1 MQNNT
6 DTELL
11 NVWLSL
17 TKLQSNI
24 NDEVERALQ
33 ENYSL
38 SLNEFLVLYFLSQ
51 TEEKKL
57 RLQQLQEMVGLS
69 QSALSRL
76 VVRMEAKSCGALQRH
91 ICEDDRRGIYTSMTD
106 FGEKKFDRALETFNQ
121 VLKSALLK
129 DELKPKLQSFIE
141 KI

>member
-1 MQNNT
+1 MQDNNNI
-6 DTELL
+6 EFL
-11 NVWLSL
+11 NIWLSL
-17 TKLQSNI
+17 NKLQTNI
-24 NDEVERALQ
+24 NDKLEHALQ

-76 VVRMEAKSCGALQRH
+76 VARMEAKSCGALQRH

-106 FGEKKFDRALETFNQ
+106 FGEKKFDKALETFNQ
-121 VLKSALLK
+121 VLESTLLK
-129 DELKPKLQSFIE
+129 NGLKQKLQSLIE

>member
-1 MQNNT
+1 MQDNNNI
-6 DTELL
+6 EFL
-11 NVWLSL
+11 NIWLSL
-17 TKLQSNI
+17 NKLQTNI
-24 NDEVERALQ
+24 NDELEHALQ

-106 FGEKKFDRALETFNQ
+106 FGEKKFDKALETFNQ
-121 VLKSALLK
+121 VLESTLLK
-129 DELKPKLQSFIE
+129 NGLKQKLQSLIE

>member
-1 MQNNT
+1 MHNNNT
-6 DTELL
+6 IELL
-11 NVWLSL
+11 NIWLSL

-24 NDEVERALQ
+24 NDELERALQ

-57 RLQQLQEMVGLS
+57 RLQHLQEMVGLS

-121 VLKSALLK
+121 ILESVLSK
-129 DELKPKLQSFIE
+129 DELKQKLQSLIE

>member
-1 MQNNT
+1 MHNNNT
-6 DTELL
+6 IELL
-11 NVWLSL
+11 NIWLSL

-24 NDEVERALQ
+24 NDELEHALQ
-33 ENYSL
+33 EKYSL

-57 RLQQLQEMVGLS
+57 RLQHLQEMVGLS

-121 VLKSALLK
+121 ILESALSK
-129 DELKPKLQSFIE
+129 DELKQKLQSLIE

>member
-1 MQNNT
+1 MHNNNT
-6 DTELL
+6 IELL
-11 NVWLSL
+11 NIWLSL

-24 NDEVERALQ
+24 NDELERALQ

-51 TEEKKL
+51 NEEKKL
-57 RLQQLQEMVGLS
+57 RLQHLQERVGLS

-121 VLKSALLK
+121 ILESVLSKDDLK
-129 DELKPKLQSFIE
+129 QKLQSLIE

>member
-1 MQNNT
+1 MHNNNT
-6 DTELL
+6 IEFL
-11 NVWLSL
+11 NIWLSL

-24 NDEVERALQ
+24 NDELERALQ

-57 RLQQLQEMVGLS
+57 RLQHLQEMVGLS

-121 VLKSALLK
+121 ILESALSK
-129 DELKPKLQSFIE
+129 DELKQKLQSLIE

>member
-1 MQNNT
+1 MHNNNT
-6 DTELL
+6 IEFL
-11 NVWLSL
+11 NIWLSL

-24 NDEVERALQ
+24 NDELERALQ

-57 RLQQLQEMVGLS
+57 RLQHLQEMVGLS

-121 VLKSALLK
+121 ILESVLSK
-129 DELKPKLQSFIE
+129 DELKQKLQSLIE

>member
-1 MQNNT
+1 MHNNNT
-6 DTELL
+6 IELL
-11 NVWLSL
+11 NIWLSL

-24 NDEVERALQ
+24 NDELEHALQ

-57 RLQQLQEMVGLS
+57 RLQHLQEMVGLS

-76 VVRMEAKSCGALQRH
+76 VVRMEAKSCGAMQRH

-121 VLKSALLK
+121 ILESALSK
-129 DELKPKLQSFIE
+129 DELKQKLQSLIE

>member
-1 MQNNT
+1 MQDNNNI
-6 DTELL
+6 ELL
-11 NVWLSL
+11 NIWLSL
-17 TKLQSNI
+17 NKLQTNI
-24 NDEVERALQ
+24 NDELEHALQ

-106 FGEKKFDRALETFNQ
+106 FGEKKFDKALETFNQ
-121 VLKSALLK
+121 TLESTFLKNGLK
-129 DELKPKLQSFIE
+129 QKLQSLIE

>member
-1 MQNNT
+1 MHNNNT
-6 DTELL
+6 IELL
-11 NVWLSL
+11 NIWLSL

-24 NDEVERALQ
+24 NDELEHALQ

-57 RLQQLQEMVGLS
+57 RLQHLQEMVGLS

-106 FGEKKFDRALETFNQ
+106 FGEKKF
-121 VLKSALLK
+121 
-129 DELKPKLQSFIE
+129 
-141 KI
+141 

>member
-1 MQNNT
+1 MHNNNT
-6 DTELL
+6 IELL
-11 NVWLSL
+11 NIWLSL

-24 NDEVERALQ
+24 NDELEHALQ

-57 RLQQLQEMVGLS
+57 RLQHLQEMVGLS

-121 VLKSALLK
+121 ILESALSK
-129 DELKPKLQSFIE
+129 DELKKKLQSLIE

>member
-1 MQNNT
+1 MHNNNT
-6 DTELL
+6 IELL
-11 NVWLSL
+11 NIWLSL

-24 NDEVERALQ
+24 NDELEHALQ

-57 RLQQLQEMVGLS
+57 RLQHLQEMVGLS

-121 VLKSALLK
+121 ILESVLSK
-129 DELKPKLQSFIE
+129 DELKQKLQSLIE

>member
-1 MQNNT
+1 MHNNNT
-6 DTELL
+6 IELL
-11 NVWLSL
+11 NIWLSL

-24 NDEVERALQ
+24 NDELEHALQ
-33 ENYSL
+33 ENYGL

-57 RLQQLQEMVGLS
+57 RLQHLQEMVGLS

-121 VLKSALLK
+121 ILESALSK
-129 DELKPKLQSFIE
+129 DELKQKLQSLIE

>member
-1 MQNNT
+1 MHNNNT
-6 DTELL
+6 IELL
-11 NVWLSL
+11 NIWLSV

-24 NDEVERALQ
+24 NDELEHALQ

-57 RLQQLQEMVGLS
+57 RLQHLQEMVGLS

-121 VLKSALLK
+121 ILESVLSK
-129 DELKPKLQSFIE
+129 DELKQKLQSLIE

>member
-1 MQNNT
+1 MHNNNT
-6 DTELL
+6 IELL
-11 NVWLSL
+11 NIWLSL

-24 NDEVERALQ
+24 NDELEHALK

-57 RLQQLQEMVGLS
+57 RLQHLQEMVGLS

-121 VLKSALLK
+121 ILESALSK
-129 DELKPKLQSFIE
+129 DELKQKLQSVIE

>member
-1 MQNNT
+1 MHNNNT
-6 DTELL
+6 IELL
-11 NVWLSL
+11 NIWLSL

-24 NDEVERALQ
+24 NDELEHALQ

-57 RLQQLQEMVGLS
+57 RLQHLQEMVGLS

-121 VLKSALLK
+121 ILESALSK
-129 DELKPKLQSFIE
+129 DEFKQKLQSLIE

>member
-1 MQNNT
+1 MHNNNT
-6 DTELL
+6 IELL
-11 NVWLSL
+11 NIWLSL

-24 NDEVERALQ
+24 NDELEHALQ
-33 ENYSL
+33 ENYGL

-57 RLQQLQEMVGLS
+57 RLQHLHEMVGLS

-76 VVRMEAKSCGALQRH
+76 VVRMEAKNCGALQRH

-121 VLKSALLK
+121 ILESALSK
-129 DELKPKLQSFIE
+129 DELKQKLQSLIE

>member
-1 MQNNT
+1 MHNNNT
-6 DTELL
+6 IELL
-11 NVWLSL
+11 NIWLSL

-24 NDEVERALQ
+24 NDELEHALQ

-57 RLQQLQEMVGLS
+57 RLQHLQEMVGLS

-121 VLKSALLK
+121 ILESALSK
-129 DELKPKLQSFIE
+129 DELKQKLQSLIE

>member
-1 MQNNT
+1 MHNNNT
-6 DTELL
+6 IELL
-11 NVWLSL
+11 NIWLSL

-24 NDEVERALQ
+24 NDELERALQ

-57 RLQQLQEMVGLS
+57 RLQHLQEMVGLS

-121 VLKSALLK
+121 ILESVLSKDDLK
-129 DELKPKLQSFIE
+129 QKLQSLIE